1 MIKQRMIAAFAVVAA
16 LVLGAQDAA
25 HAGGKKKEAR
35 FTVRI
40 ENISSGTGLPTVGD
54 ATYPFALSPGMYV
67 VTNKK
72 MSFFKVGKKASS
84 GLEAQA
90 EDGNPETLSKSLLT
104 KVGSLY
110 MGVFN
115 TPEGAEAP
123 GPLLP
128 GGSYEFS
135 FTASEGMKLNLI
147 AMFGQSND
155 LFYSPASAIELFKGG
170 EPVSADITD
179 LLMLWDAGTEVN
191 QAPGVGDQQA
201 PRQAGPNIGMA
212 ENGKVSTVMDSF
224 VYPKTREVLKVTISA
239 G

>member
-1 MIKQRMIAAFAVVAA
+1 MIKQRIFAAFAVAAA
-16 LVLGAQDAA
+16 LMLGAQQIVLAN
-25 HAGGKKKEAR
+25 GKKKEAR

-40 ENISSGTGLPTVGD
+40 ENVSPAGGLKTVGE
-54 ATYPFALSPGMYV
+54 AKYPFALSPGLYV

-72 MSFFKVGKKASS
+72 MDFFKAGKKAGA

-90 EDGNPETLSKSLLT
+90 EDGDPGRLSKSLLT

-115 TPEGAEAP
+115 TPVGADAP

-135 FTASEGMKLNLI
+135 FTATEGMKLNLI

-155 LFYSPASAIELFKGG
+155 LFYSPVSAVELFKNG

-201 PRQAGPNIGMA
+201 PRQAGPNTGAA
-212 ENGKVSTVMDSF
+212 ENGKVSAVMDSF
-224 VYPKTREVLKVTISA
+224 VYPKTGEVLKVTITA

>member
-1 MIKQRMIAAFAVVAA
+1 MIKLRMFAAIAVFAA
-16 LVLGAQDAA
+16 LFVGAQQTVLAN
-25 HAGGKKKEAR
+25 GKKKEAR

-40 ENISSGTGLPTVGD
+40 ENVSPAGGLATAGD
-54 ATYPFALSPGMYV
+54 AKYPFALSPGMYV

-72 MSFFKVGKKASS
+72 MDFFKAGKKAGA

-115 TPEGAEAP
+115 TPVGADAP

-135 FTASEGMKLNLI
+135 FTATEGMKLNLI

-155 LFYSPASAIELFKGG
+155 LFYSPVSAVELFKNG

-191 QAPGVGDQQA
+191 QAPGIGDQQA
-201 PRQAGPNIGMA
+201 PRQAGPNTGTA
-212 ENGKVSTVMDSF
+212 ENGKVSAVMDGF
-224 VYPKTREVLKVTISA
+224 VYPKAREVLKVTITA